1 MCESPPSSHQAFP
14 PGLLYE
20 DILPHYLAIGV
31 AYERFMD
38 SCPKELEPYDKA
50 YKMQIVEQD
59 NLQHM
64 WWGNYGISA
73 LIVAIDRCFGGKK
86 SKAEY
91 IKEPILSK
99 TFKSDGLTEEEKQ
112 KQRELFVA
120 KLQVMQTNFELS
132 KKGQ

>member
-1 MCESPPSSHQAFP
+1 MT
-14 PGLLYE
+14 
-20 DILPHYLAIGV
+20 
-31 AYERFMD
+31 YERFME
-38 SCPKELEPYDKA
+38 SCPKELEPYNKA
-50 YKMQIVEQD
+50 HKMNILEQD

-73 LIVAIDRCFGGKK
+73 LIVAIDKCFSKK
-86 SKAEY
+86 PKAEY

-99 TFKSDGLTEEEKQ
+99 TFENDGLTEEEIQ

-132 KKGQ
+132 KKGR

>member
-1 MCESPPSSHQAFP
+1 ME
-14 PGLLYE
+14 
-20 DILPHYLAIGV
+20 
-31 AYERFMD
+31 
-38 SCPKELEPYDKA
+38 SCPKELEPYNKA
-50 YKMQIVEQD
+50 HKMNIVEQD

-73 LIVAIDRCFGGKK
+73 LRFAIDHCLNGKK
-86 SKAEY
+86 ANTKY
-91 IKEPILSK
+91 LKEPILK
-99 TFKSDGLTEEEKQ
+99 QKFENDGLTEEEIQ

>member
-1 MCESPPSSHQAFP
+1 
-14 PGLLYE
+14 
-20 DILPHYLAIGV
+20 
-31 AYERFMD
+31 MD
-38 SCPKELEPYDKA
+38 SCPKELEPYNKA
-50 YKMQIVEQD
+50 HKINIVEQD

-73 LIVAIDRCFGGKK
+73 LIVAIDKCFSKK
-86 SKAEY
+86 PKAEY

-99 TFKSDGLTEEEKQ
+99 TFENDGLTEEEIQ

-132 KKGQ
+132 KKGR

>member
-1 MCESPPSSHQAFP
+1 ME
-14 PGLLYE
+14 
-20 DILPHYLAIGV
+20 
-31 AYERFMD
+31 
-38 SCPKELEPYDKA
+38 SCPKELEPYNKA
-50 YKMQIVEQD
+50 HKMNIVEQD

-73 LIVAIDRCFGGKK
+73 LIVAIDKCFSKK
-86 SKAEY
+86 PKAEY

-99 TFKSDGLTEEEKQ
+99 KIENDGLTEEEIQ

>member
-1 MCESPPSSHQAFP
+1 ME
-14 PGLLYE
+14 
-20 DILPHYLAIGV
+20 
-31 AYERFMD
+31 
-38 SCPKELEPYDKA
+38 SCPKELEPYNKA
-50 YKMQIVEQD
+50 HKMNIVEQD

-73 LIVAIDRCFGGKK
+73 LIVAIDKCFSKK
-86 SKAEY
+86 PKAEY

-99 TFKSDGLTEEEKQ
+99 KIENDGLTEEEIQ

-132 KKGQ
+132 KKCQ

>member
-1 MCESPPSSHQAFP
+1 ME
-14 PGLLYE
+14 
-20 DILPHYLAIGV
+20 
-31 AYERFMD
+31 
-38 SCPKELEPYDKA
+38 SCPKELEPYNKA
-50 YKMQIVEQD
+50 HKMNIVEQD

-73 LIVAIDRCFGGKK
+73 LIVAIDKCFNKK
-86 SKAEY
+86 PKAEY

-99 TFKSDGLTEEEKQ
+99 TFENDGLTEEEIQ

>member
-1 MCESPPSSHQAFP
+1 
-14 PGLLYE
+14 
-20 DILPHYLAIGV
+20 
-31 AYERFMD
+31 MD
-38 SCPKELEPYDKA
+38 SCPKELEPYNKA
-50 YKMQIVEQD
+50 HKMKIEEQD
-59 NLQHM
+59 SLQYK

-73 LIVAIDRCFGGKK
+73 LIVAIDRCFSKK
-86 SKAEY
+86 PSAEY

-99 TFKSDGLTEEEKQ
+99 TFENDGLTEEEMQ

>member
-1 MCESPPSSHQAFP
+1 
-14 PGLLYE
+14 
-20 DILPHYLAIGV
+20 
-31 AYERFMD
+31 MD
-38 SCPKELEPYDKA
+38 SCPKELEPYNKA
-50 YKMQIVEQD
+50 HKMNIVEQD

-73 LIVAIDRCFGGKK
+73 LIVAIDKCFSKK
-86 SKAEY
+86 QKAEY

-99 TFKSDGLTEEEKQ
+99 TFENDGLTEEEIQ

>member
-1 MCESPPSSHQAFP
+1 M
-14 PGLLYE
+14 
-20 DILPHYLAIGV
+20 
-31 AYERFMD
+31 
-38 SCPKELEPYDKA
+38 A
-50 YKMQIVEQD
+50 YKNKQRIKDEEMW
-59 NLQHM
+59 M

-73 LIVAIDRCFGGKK
+73 LIVAIDRCFSGKK

-91 IKEPILSK
+91 IKEPILSQ
-99 TFKSDGLTEEEKQ
+99 TFKDDGLTEEEKQ